1 MREQTEET
9 KERRD
14 ERRER
19 EGEKEKEKTSWTLY
33 NIPGA
38 NPEALFGWW

>member
-1 MREQTEET
+1 MREKTEEM

-19 EGEKEKEKTSWTLY
+19 EGEKEKGKTSWALY

-38 NPEALFGWW
+38 NPEA